1 MQNGIELP
9 KRIFFTGVPGS
20 RWSGIAQTIE
30 SLDGFNTSDRTPNR
44 EYSHN
49 GFSGHKGAYFGQ
61 LMEFEPIL
69 DADYIDQAWTDSNGT
84 KVIKSHDWAYV
95 LDEIKIQFPNDW
107 VMLVYRPDMTSY
119 SWWHEA
125 GGFNIKYPNYIWY
138 KNSSTMLGEII
149 KQNACILEFAQKYD
163 LTWNYFSTSW
173 ISQNFGQDI
182 NIIKTTSDILVS
194 ILK

>member
-20 RWSGIAQTIE
+20 RWSGIAQNIE

-49 GFSGHKGAYFGQ
+49 GFSGHKGAYFGH
-61 LMEFEPIL
+61 LMEFEPVL
-69 DADYIDQAWTDSNGT
+69 AADYIDQAWSDSNGI
-84 KVIKSHDWAYV
+84 KVIKSHDWAYR
-95 LDEIKIQFPNDW
+95 LNEIKIQFPNDW
-107 VMLVYRPDMTSY
+107 IMLVYRPDMSSY

-138 KNSSTMLGEII
+138 KNSTTMLGEII

-163 LTWNYFSTSW
+163 LTWNYFTTNW
-173 ISQNFGQDI
+173 IQSNFKQTI
-182 NIIKTTSDILVS
+182 EVKNKCTDILVTL
-194 ILK
+194 LK